1 MMENFTICYALNRS
15 RLHFNIICLSLMGQR
30 GREGKERGRERE
42 VKGEERKAG
51 REGTSQIFYLD

>member
-1 MMENFTICYALNRS
+1 
-15 RLHFNIICLSLMGQR
+15 MGQR

-51 REGTSQIFYLD
+51 SKGTSQIFYLD